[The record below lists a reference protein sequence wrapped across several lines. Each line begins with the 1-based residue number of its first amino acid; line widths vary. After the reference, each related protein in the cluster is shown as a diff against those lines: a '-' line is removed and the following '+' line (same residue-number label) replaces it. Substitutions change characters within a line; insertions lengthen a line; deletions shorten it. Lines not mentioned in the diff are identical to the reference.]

1 MFQGKIEIENG
12 IITDIVKE
20 KGNLRLIF
28 DGKPLDLGNSFAYP
42 GFVDSHLHLL
52 GGGEL
57 LFMPDLSKARSAK
70 ECVDILRNSNYRRGY
85 WIFARGWNQEF
96 WDNKSFPDKSILDIH
111 FPNTPV
117 CLIRQDG
124 HCLWLNS
131 SALKIC
137 NINENT
143 SEPNGGKIVKDANGY
158 PTGILIDEAIELVR
172 PFLNDYSENFYF
184 KFLEKGIEHLA
195 SMGIT
200 TVHDMD
206 VDPKYTQI
214 YEKYFNQAETK
225 INVRIFLSGKTV
237 IDNGKIP
244 EIQNKYLQIVGL
256 KFYMDGALGSYGALL
271 WEKYSDSP
279 FSNGLQ
285 LMTKE
290 YLIQSFHFAAKN
302 NLGIAIHSIGDKSTT
317 IILDTYNSYLNQGF
331 HKPKFFRIEHCQ
343 IVKPSDLPRFK
354 KLGIIA
360 SVQPWHFISD
370 YQMAISRL
378 GTRTKFSYPWKSFL
392 NYGAFICSGSDF
404 PVESPN
410 PIYGLSA
417 LVNRTNFDFQNLFGV
432 ESIPIEYAIKTYTT
446 FPRITLEEE
455 DIKLKKGA
463 EATLTI
469 LNKNLLEIPHEEII
483 ETKVIATITK
493 GQIIYIDM

>member
-1 MFQGKIEIENG
+1 MFQGRIEIENG
-12 IITDIVKE
+12 IITNIE
-20 KGNLRLIF
+20 KGTGNLLLII
-28 DGKPLDLGNSFAYP
+28 DGKPLNLGNSFVYP

-57 LFMPDLSKARSAK
+57 LFMPDLSKARSAND
-70 ECVDILRNSNYRRGY
+70 CVDILRNSNFRRSD

-96 WDNKSFPDKSILDIH
+96 WDNHSFPDKTILDIH

-131 SALKIC
+131 FALKIC

-143 SEPNGGKIVKDANGY
+143 PEPKGGKIVKDANGN

-172 PFLNDYSENFYF
+172 PFLNDYSENIYF

-206 VDPKYTQI
+206 VDPKFIQI
-214 YEKYFNQAETK
+214 YDKYFNVAESK

-244 EIQNKYLQIVGL
+244 EVQNEYLRIVGL

-271 WEKYSDSP
+271 WEPYSDHQ

-285 LMTKE
+285 LMPKE
-290 YLIQSFHFAAKN
+290 LLFESFYFTAKN

-317 IILDTYNSYLNQGF
+317 IILDTYESYLNKGLP
-331 HKPKFFRIEHCQ
+331 KPKFFRVEHCQ
-343 IVKPSDLPRFK
+343 VVQPSDIPRFK
-354 KLGIIA
+354 KLGILA
-360 SVQPWHFISD
+360 SVQPTHFISD
-370 YQMAISRL
+370 YQMAVSRL
-378 GTRTKFSYPWKSFL
+378 GIRTKFSYPWKSFL
-392 NYGAFICSGSDF
+392 NFGTLICSGSDF

-410 PIYGLSA
+410 PIFGLSA
-417 LVNRTNFDFQNLFGV
+417 LVNRNKFDVQNLFGD
-432 ESIPIEYAIKTYTT
+432 ESIPIEFALKTYTT
-446 FPRITLEEE
+446 FPRLTMGEKDVILE
-455 DIKLKKGA
+455 KGA
-463 EATLTI
+463 EATFTI
-469 LNKNLLEIPHEEII
+469 LNKNLFNIPKAEII
-483 ETKVIATITK
+483 DTKVIATITK
-493 GQIIYIDM
+493 GHLIFIDF